1 MKLQRLAFPVF
12 LIAFLISCDSG
23 PKVIESVSQ
32 EPPAA
37 SEDSRTPVSLPGA
50 PTVTDNQQQVHKVVV
65 KDVLE
70 TERYSYLQV
79 TEEDTGEGYWVA
91 ITKRPVEKGK
101 TYFFRGGL
109 LKRNFFSPE
118 FNRFFDTLYLVSD
131 FRQSFSNAS
140 PEEIQEALK
149 KLQSEQPLEVS
160 GDEEI
165 RLAPGSI
172 PLKDL
177 FADMESFAGRTVQV
191 TGKVIKVNPMI
202 MGRNWVHIQDGTV
215 EGKDLTIT
223 TLQNVPLGHVLTFE
237 GTIALN
243 RDFGAG
249 YRYDIILEGATLK

>member
-1 MKLQRLAFPVF
+1 MKLQRIVFPFLLLA
-12 LIAFLISCDSG
+12 LMTACDSG
-23 PKVIESVSQ
+23 PKVIESVS
-32 EPPAA
+32 EEAPAA
-37 SEDSRTPVSLPGA
+37 SEDAGTPVSLPGA
-50 PTVTDNQQQVHKVVV
+50 PSVTDAQQEIRRVVV
-65 KDVLE
+65 NDVLE

-79 TEEDTGEGYWVA
+79 TEEDSGEEFWVA

-140 PEEIQEALK
+140 PDEIQEALQ
-149 KLQSEQPLEVS
+149 KLQAGQPLTVT
-160 GDEEI
+160 DEDEI
-165 RLAPGSI
+165 RLAPGSV

-177 FADMESFAGRTVQV
+177 FADMKAYEGKVVQV

-202 MGRNWVHIQDGTV
+202 MGRNWVHIQDGSV